1 MRDEDNRPQPRLD
14 RMTGSG
20 MTTVV
25 GRVRPDPL
33 LDIRMVVLSHNT
45 IRGAAGGSLYN
56 AELIARMGYLGR
68 AIHALACL
76 LSAGGLM
83 PAFEDLLDPQNRAI
97 FQSLDSPLAIQ
108 AYLDSIPYMGE
119 DLNRTPVRV
128 MQDRQCHCLDGGF
141 LAALALR
148 RLGFAPLLIDLI
160 PEPGA
165 DDDHVLAVY
174 QVNGFWGAIAKSNY
188 PGSALPRARPPQPA
202 RAGHDLLRG
211 LLQRGA
217 RQRTLRGY
225 TRPFNLAQFDRSRW
239 MDDQAGT
246 DRVVERFYARPFIPL
261 ITPAQTQALTLLDE
275 RSFQANLYGVN
286 LNETFKAH

>member
-1 MRDEDNRPQPRLD
+1 
-14 RMTGSG
+14 
-20 MTTVV
+20 
-25 GRVRPDPL
+25 
-33 LDIRMVVLSHNT
+33 
-45 IRGAAGGSLYN
+45 
-56 AELIARMGYLGR
+56 
-68 AIHALACL
+68 
-76 LSAGGLM
+76 M

-119 DLNRTPVRV
+119 DLNRPPVRV

-188 PGSALPRARPPQPA
+188 AP
-202 RAGHDLLRG
+202 LRYREPVHRS
-211 LLQRGA
+211 LRELVMTYFDIFFNLD

-225 TRPFNLAQFDRSRW
+225 TRPFNLAQFDRIRW

-246 DRVVERFYARPFIPL
+246 DRVVERFYSRPFIPVVSS
-261 ITPAQTQALTLLDE
+261 IQTASLTLIDE

-286 LNETFKAH
+286 LNETYKGPH